1 MKNKYRWSGIQKQSL
16 VTGKSVAYSITELKH
31 ELKQQQIETIQIRTI
46 NNTIKT
52 IFKKKAHQKITPL
65 WFIQQLSPLIQQ
77 QFHLADSLKIIA
89 DSNPHPLWKQ
99 LHHAIMT
106 GSSLTEALE
115 KHTRFEKYI
124 ITLIAIGE
132 KTGNLKSVL
141 LLCQKFLLSQKKIKD
156 EIKKAL
162 RYPLFLLS
170 LTIIITYSLL
180 SFILPQFQNTFSQFG
195 AKLPILTQH
204 LIRLSTYIQHHR
216 LLIVTFTVITLI
228 ACSIVIKKPKLR
240 QYCDHLLGIVP
251 LIKSLQNEFMVLQIC
266 SIMSLCLC
274 AKLSLSIGIDLC
286 LKSFNNLKLQ
296 STLSMIAENLQ
307 SGSSF
312 SQAFL
317 KLDILNSN
325 LRALIQI
332 ADSAGNLEAMLS
344 TITEQQQH
352 QLSQR
357 IQKITKL
364 LEPTFMILI
373 SIIIGTIVIAMY
385 LPIFQMGN
393 AI

>member
-1 MKNKYRWSGIQKQSL
+1 
-16 VTGKSVAYSITELKH
+16 
-31 ELKQQQIETIQIRTI
+31 
-46 NNTIKT
+46 
-52 IFKKKAHQKITPL
+52 
-65 WFIQQLSPLIQQ
+65 
-77 QFHLADSLKIIA
+77 
-89 DSNPHPLWKQ
+89 
-99 LHHAIMT
+99 MT

-132 KTGNLKSVL
+132 KTGNLNSVL
-141 LLCQKFLLSQKKIKD
+141 LLCQKFLLSQKEIKD
-156 EIKKAL
+156 EIKKAP

-170 LTIIITYSLL
+170 LTIIITYALL

-195 AKLPILTQH
+195 AKLPILTQYF
-204 LIRLSTYIQHHR
+204 IRLSTYIQHHR
-216 LLIVTFTVITLI
+216 LLIVTITVITLI
-228 ACSIVIKKPKLR
+228 TCSIVIKKTKLR

-286 LKSFNNLKLQ
+286 LNSFNNLKLQ
-296 STLSMIAENLQ
+296 STLSTIAENLQ
-307 SGSSF
+307 SRSSF

-364 LEPTFMILI
+364 LEPAFMILI

-385 LPIFQMGN
+385 RPIFQMGN